1 MTLLLYQSMLCH
13 LQLHTAPPRLPPHPR
28 MLSYCLIERKKCVQ
42 KEQNKQNISPIEML
56 PDDKR
61 SLNNR
66 EQTGDE
72 ARVVDH
78 SDDKAYILLE
88 MAFV

>member
-1 MTLLLYQSMLCH
+1 
-13 LQLHTAPPRLPPHPR
+13 
-28 MLSYCLIERKKCVQ
+28 
-42 KEQNKQNISPIEML
+42 ML

-61 SLNNR
+61 SLNYR

-78 SDDKAYILLE
+78 SDDKANILLE

>member
-1 MTLLLYQSMLCH
+1 
-13 LQLHTAPPRLPPHPR
+13 
-28 MLSYCLIERKKCVQ
+28 
-42 KEQNKQNISPIEML
+42 ML

-78 SDDKAYILLE
+78 SDDKANILLE